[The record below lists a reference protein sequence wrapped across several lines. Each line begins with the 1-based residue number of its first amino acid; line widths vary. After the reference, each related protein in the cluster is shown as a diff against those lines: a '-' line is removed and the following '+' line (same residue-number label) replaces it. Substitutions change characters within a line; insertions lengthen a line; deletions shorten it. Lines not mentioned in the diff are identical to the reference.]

1 MTERPVYTSPTV
13 TRSLLVLEMAGSLY
27 AIRGGPTDRRRCGC
41 RARWRSAAGRPCC
54 MAAMGLAPS
63 SRSRSGSSTSPSST
77 RRGHSPSHS
86 AAARPSTS
94 RFHSAPS
101 PVPSLDQLGLALAAH
116 TGITSLSELRERRY
130 PLRIAI
136 RGGRS
141 DHCLHM
147 ILDHV
152 LEAAGLSLA
161 AIKAWGGEV
170 HYDRYP
176 PNVSGVEHGERDAVF
191 DEALDVWAPK
201 AIDLGMRFLAFD
213 EPILQRLEA
222 LGYRRPPCRHPTTRD
237 WAMTCRR
244 STSAG
249 GPPTPMPTRP
259 TTWWRAFAARSK
271 GAVTEFPGRVRAR
284 CPSIACAP
292 TRPRRLSPFLCIQR
306 RTATGARGYL

>member
-41 RARWRSAAGRPCC
+41 RARWRSAAGRPRC

-141 DHCLHM
+141 DHCLHK

-176 PNVSGVEHGERDAVF
+176 PNVSGSSTVSGTPSSMKRS
-191 DEALDVWAPK
+191 K
-201 AIDLGMRFLAFD
+201 CGR
-213 EPILQRLEA
+213 
-222 LGYRRPPCRHPTTRD
+222 RRPSTLACVS
-237 WAMTCRR
+237 WL
-244 STSAG
+244 STSPFCSGWKRWAIGGRHAG
-249 GPPTPMPTRP
+249 IPLPGTGP
-259 TTWWRAFAARSK
+259 
-271 GAVTEFPGRVRAR
+271 
-284 CPSIACAP
+284 
-292 TRPRRLSPFLCIQR
+292 
-306 RTATGARGYL
+306 